1 MGAYVST
8 ADCES
13 HYNITLDC
21 TYTADNNKTHPIIG
35 GYGPSE
41 IPTDADIAGIGVSP
55 GSVVGT
61 LVLIQPRLMQSP
73 L

>member
-21 TYTADNNKTHPIIG
+21 TYTADKNKTHPIIG

-41 IPTDADIAGIGVSP
+41 IPTDSDIAGIGVS
-55 GSVVGT
+55 
-61 LVLIQPRLMQSP
+61 R
-73 L
+73 